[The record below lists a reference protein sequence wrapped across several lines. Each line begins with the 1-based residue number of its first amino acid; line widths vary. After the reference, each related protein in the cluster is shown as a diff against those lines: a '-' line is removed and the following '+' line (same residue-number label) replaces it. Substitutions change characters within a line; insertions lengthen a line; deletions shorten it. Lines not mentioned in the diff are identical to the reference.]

1 MSIPVPVSILMVLI
15 ASLMWGSWFQ
25 FLRRIRDWPVPSFM
39 LWLYSTSFLI
49 IWASV
54 FILQKW
60 FIPEGIF
67 NAIRNPPAFPYLCWS
82 AACFL
87 PSACRSR

>member
-1 MSIPVPVSILMVLI
+1 
-15 ASLMWGSWFQ
+15 
-25 FLRRIRDWPVPSFM
+25 M